1 MLFGPCVQDPAA
13 PFSASAGA
21 LCAGGAGFVSA
32 VIATLAASAKT
43 APAQDA
49 RRAVPQ
55 VDKLAVRMV
64 TDNIVIQFM
73 PTEKRDGLT
82 IERKSG
88 NTSPDKPPR
97 TILNGEWGLA
107 MHAQS
112 FVGARGAQRAD
123 RFRLHAG
130 SAASTTCR
138 SSRSIRRPSTRM
150 VLSHGHYDHFGGMVG
165 FLNAT
170 KGKLKSKMPFYV
182 GGEDC
187 FCLRRNPGGNFGALD
202 RKAILDAD
210 LTLMMAAEPAIV
222 ADHAFTTGRI
232 GQTSFETPLRATD
245 EIVGIFDGFGCF
257 PEKMPAEKNVGKYIP
272 DDFEH
277 ELATVYLVKGKGLVV
292 LTSCSHR
299 GVINTVR
306 QAMAASGIDKVHAV
320 IGGFHVVPPL
330 GDDYINKTIEEFR
343 QIDPD
348 YLMVGH
354 CTGDRFYDLAR
365 AALGD
370 KVIHSAVGTRFV
382 FGANYEKAIA
392 RAFDGPR
399 HIQSKPGSL
408 EARATATEA
417 AAATAETRRAATATA
432 AARTASAAAPGTT
445 RGFIGSRPSRCIF
458 LRASLRARRIASA
471 FSRAFFSE
479 GFS

>member
-1 MLFGPCVQDPAA
+1 MLFNVCNCV
-13 PFSASAGA
+13 SASSLAASYGP

-32 VIATLAASAKT
+32 VIATLAAIAKT
-43 APAQDA
+43 APAKTL
-49 RRAVPQ
+49 RGAVPE
-55 VDKLAVRMV
+55 VDRLAVRMV
-64 TDNIVIQFM
+64 TDNIVIQFV

-107 MHAQS
+107 MHAES
-112 FVGARGAQRAD
+112 KRGSETRHVLIDFGYTPEVLLNNMAILKVD
-123 RFRLHAG
+123 PSRFDA
-130 SAASTTCR
+130 
-138 SSRSIRRPSTRM
+138 I

-170 KGKLKSKMPFYV
+170 KCALKAKLPFYV

-202 RKAILDAD
+202 RQAILDAD
-210 LTLMMAAEPAIV
+210 LTLMMATEPAIV

-245 EIVGIFDGFGCF
+245 EILGIFDGFGCF
-257 PEKMPAEKNVGKYIP
+257 PEKMPAAKNTGGYIP

-277 ELATVYLVKGKGLVV
+277 EIATTYMIKDKGLVV

-306 QAMAASGIDKVHAV
+306 QAKLAAGIDKVHAV

-343 QIDPD
+343 ELDPD
-348 YLMVGH
+348 YLITAR
-354 CTGDRFYDLAR
+354 TGDRFYDLAR
-365 AALGD
+365 SAL
-370 KVIHSAVGTRFV
+370 S
-382 FGANYEKAIA
+382 
-392 RAFDGPR
+392 
-399 HIQSKPGSL
+399 
-408 EARATATEA
+408 
-417 AAATAETRRAATATA
+417 
-432 AARTASAAAPGTT
+432 
-445 RGFIGSRPSRCIF
+445 
-458 LRASLRARRIASA
+458 ARRQGDPLG
-471 FSRAFFSE
+471 RRQPLRL
-479 GFS
+479 

>member
-1 MLFGPCVQDPAA
+1 MLFNVCNCV
-13 PFSASAGA
+13 SASSLAASYGP

-32 VIATLAASAKT
+32 VIATLAAIAKT
-43 APAQDA
+43 APAKTL
-49 RRAVPQ
+49 RGAVPE
-55 VDKLAVRMV
+55 VDRLAVRMV
-64 TDNIVIQFM
+64 TDNIVIQFV

-107 MHAQS
+107 MHAES
-112 FVGARGAQRAD
+112 KRGSETRHVLIDFGYTPEVLLNNMAILKVD
-123 RFRLHAG
+123 PSRFDA
-130 SAASTTCR
+130 
-138 SSRSIRRPSTRM
+138 I

-170 KGKLKSKMPFYV
+170 KGALKAKLPFYV

-202 RKAILDAD
+202 RQAILDAD
-210 LTLMMAAEPAIV
+210 LTLMMATEPAIV

-245 EIVGIFDGFGCF
+245 EILGIFDGFGCF
-257 PEKMPAEKNVGKYIP
+257 PEKMPAAKNTGGYIP

-277 ELATVYLVKGKGLVV
+277 EIATTYMIKDKGLVV

-306 QAMAASGIDKVHAV
+306 QAKLAAGIDKVHAV

-343 QIDPD
+343 ELDPD
-348 YLMVGH
+348 YLITAH

-365 AALGD
+365 SALGD
-370 KVIHSAVGTRFV
+370 KVIHSAVGNRFV
-382 FGANYEKAIA
+382 FDAN
-392 RAFDGPR
+392 
-399 HIQSKPGSL
+399 
-408 EARATATEA
+408 
-417 AAATAETRRAATATA
+417 
-432 AARTASAAAPGTT
+432 
-445 RGFIGSRPSRCIF
+445 
-458 LRASLRARRIASA
+458 
-471 FSRAFFSE
+471 
-479 GFS
+479 

>member
-1 MLFGPCVQDPAA
+1 MLFGPCVEGSVA
-13 PFSASAGA
+13 PFLSAGA
-21 LCAGGAGFVSA
+21 LCSGGAGFVSA

-43 APAQDA
+43 APAKSLGK
-49 RRAVPQ
+49 AVPQ
-55 VDKLAVRMV
+55 VDRLAVRMV
-64 TDNIVIQFM
+64 TDNIVIQFI
-73 PTEKRDGLT
+73 PTEKRDSLT

-112 FVGARGAQRAD
+112 FVGADERNVLIDFGYTPEV
-123 RFRLHAG
+123 LINNL
-130 SAASTTCR
+130 
-138 SSRSIRRPSTRM
+138 SILKIDPSTFDAL

-170 KGKLKSKMPFYV
+170 KGKLKGKMPFYV
-182 GGEDC
+182 GGEDT

-210 LTLMMAAEPAIV
+210 LTLMMVAEPAVV

-277 ELATVYLVKGKGLVV
+277 ELATVYLIKDKGLVV

-306 QAMAASGIDKVHAV
+306 QAMEESGIGKVHAV

-382 FGANYEKAIA
+382 FGTN
-392 RAFDGPR
+392 
-399 HIQSKPGSL
+399 
-408 EARATATEA
+408 
-417 AAATAETRRAATATA
+417 
-432 AARTASAAAPGTT
+432 
-445 RGFIGSRPSRCIF
+445 
-458 LRASLRARRIASA
+458 
-471 FSRAFFSE
+471 
-479 GFS
+479 

>member
-1 MLFGPCVQDPAA
+1 MLFGPCAQDPAA
-13 PFSASAGA
+13 TFLAQAGA
-21 LCAGGAGFVSA
+21 LCSGGAGFVSA
-32 VIATLAASAKT
+32 VIATLAAGART
-43 APAQDA
+43 APAKTL
-49 RRAVPQ
+49 RGEVPV

-64 TDNIVIQFM
+64 TDNIVIQFI
-73 PTEKRDGLT
+73 PTETRNGVT

-88 NTSPDKPPR
+88 NTVPDKPPR
-97 TILNGEWGLA
+97 TILNAEWGLA

-112 FVGARGAQRAD
+112 FAGAEERNVLIDFGYTPEVLTNNLAILGIDPA
-123 RFRLHAG
+123 RFDA
-130 SAASTTCR
+130 
-138 SSRSIRRPSTRM
+138 M

-165 FLNAT
+165 FLSAT
-170 KGKLKSKMPFYV
+170 KGRLKPKLPFYV

-202 RKAILDAD
+202 RKAILEAD
-210 LTLMMAAEPAIV
+210 LTLMMAAEPALV

-257 PEKMPAEKNVGKYIP
+257 PEKMPVEKNTGGYIP

-277 ELATVYLVKGKGLVV
+277 ELATSYLVKGKGLVV

-306 QAMAASGIDKVHAV
+306 QAMAASGVDRVHAV

-343 QIDPD
+343 DINPD
-348 YLMVGH
+348 YLITAH

-365 AALGD
+365 LALGD

-382 FGANYEKAIA
+382 F
-392 RAFDGPR
+392 
-399 HIQSKPGSL
+399 
-408 EARATATEA
+408 EAD
-417 AAATAETRRAATATA
+417 
-432 AARTASAAAPGTT
+432 
-445 RGFIGSRPSRCIF
+445 
-458 LRASLRARRIASA
+458 
-471 FSRAFFSE
+471 
-479 GFS
+479 